1 MNGAWVVGRKDD
13 GMHWWEVEWAP
24 PSAENDTSSN
34 VCLFINTHFFAC
46 CCRCEWYDAHCSYR
60 SIGTM
65 PTFIQMMIVKCGY
78 VVQLDTE
85 SRRKYGIRKCGI
97 RKCGIR
103 KLMN

>member
-1 MNGAWVVGRKDD
+1 MKYAKWAEKLMAPHGIKRSSGI
-13 GMHWWEVEWAP
+13 HEVKF
-24 PSAENDTSSN
+24 S
-34 VCLFINTHFFAC
+34 L
-46 CCRCEWYDAHCSYR
+46 
-60 SIGTM
+60 IGE

-97 RKCGIR
+97 RKCGTR